1 MQRRDFHRQVGTS
14 FIALITAAAWQ
25 RAQALS
31 LDDLSTTDL
40 NKALAATLEKGA
52 TSAVALLGKPG
63 GFLDN
68 PAVRIPLPPTLDKA
82 AKWLSMMGK
91 GKQVDEVVTSMNR
104 AAEAAVPLGQQA
116 LVQAVKTMTVD
127 DARGILGGG
136 DNAVTTFFSNKTR
149 TPLTEAFLPVV
160 AKTTDQ
166 VGAAKAYNRVAT
178 KASSMGLSG
187 VETVQQYVTNK
198 TLDGLFTVI
207 GDEERKLRQDPAKA
221 GSELLKKVFGAIK
234 G

>member
-1 MQRRDFHRQVGTS
+1 MQRRDFHRQAGVG
-14 FIALITAAAWQ
+14 LITLLTAAAWQ
-25 RAQALS
+25 RAHALT
-31 LDDLSTTDL
+31 LGDLSTGEL

-68 PAVRIPLPPTLDKA
+68 PQARIPLPPTLEKA
-82 AKWLSMMGK
+82 AKWLTLAGK
-91 GKQVDEVVTSMNR
+91 GKQVDEVVTAMNR

-127 DARGILGGG
+127 DARGILSGG
-136 DNAVTTFFSNKTR
+136 DNAVTSFFSSKTR
-149 TPLTEAFLPVV
+149 APLTEAFLPVV
-160 AKTTDQ
+160 AQTTDK
-166 VGAAKAYNRVAT
+166 VGAAKAYNRVAS
-178 KASSMGLSG
+178 KASAMGLTS
-187 VETVQQYVTNK
+187 VETVQQYVTGK